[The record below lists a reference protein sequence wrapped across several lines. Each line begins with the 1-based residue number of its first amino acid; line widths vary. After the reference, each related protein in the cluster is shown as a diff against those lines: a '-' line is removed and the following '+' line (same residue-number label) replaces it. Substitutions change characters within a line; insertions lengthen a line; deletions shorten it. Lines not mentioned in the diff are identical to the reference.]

1 MYSYSFV
8 FFSIKR
14 AGTHIFMDRWDTKSL
29 REDHRHRHRREN
41 PSFSSTL
48 LDAIYNSIDDQGHN
62 KEEELIF
69 YKESTMRKKHNTM
82 PNITTNNIG
91 LKKHQHH
98 QQQQEEEMAS
108 FRRACMIEKWME
120 KKKKNNNNKVNE
132 QKVVASRND
141 RVFML
146 QNSSSSSSDSSCG
159 GGFSSSE
166 SDSVY
171 ASKSSSSC
179 YNTMQRPIK
188 PIRTSLSE
196 KPAQLDKL
204 NYSCSTQKPK
214 HENGFVKTK
223 SRALKIYGDL
233 KKVKQPISPGGKL
246 ATFLNSLF
254 TNASKKA
261 KTAGGFDERSKS
273 KSTTTST
280 CSSASSFSR
289 SCLSK
294 TPSSSR
300 GKFSNNNGS
309 GGNVK
314 RSVRFCP
321 VSVIVDEDCRP
332 CGHKSLHEDHQPAGL
347 MAVSTTTLRDA
358 EIKCYVMGGNYRVE
372 EVAKDLL
379 KNYQKEKG
387 ADLDMRD
394 CVQDDNIGDSD
405 VDDDDDASCSS
416 SDLFELD
423 NLSAI
428 GIERY
433 REELPVYET
442 THFNTNRAIANGL
455 IM

>member
-1 MYSYSFV
+1 
-8 FFSIKR
+8 
-14 AGTHIFMDRWDTKSL
+14 MDRWDYNKSL
-29 REDHRHRHRREN
+29 REDHHNRHRREN

-48 LDAIYNSIDDQGHN
+48 LDAIYNSIDDQSHN
-62 KEEELIF
+62 KAKEDQLIF
-69 YKESTMRKKHNTM
+69 YKETTMRSKKHTSLPNT
-82 PNITTNNIG
+82 N
-91 LKKHQHH
+91 LRKA
-98 QQQQEEEMAS
+98 QQQEDQDEEMAS
-108 FRRACMIEKWME
+108 FRKTCMIEKWME
-120 KKKKNNNNKVNE
+120 KKNKKNKVNE
-132 QKVVASRND
+132 KEKVLLSQNENRA
-141 RVFML
+141 FML
-146 QNSSSSSSDSSCG
+146 QNSSSSSSDSSSG

-166 SDSVY
+166 SDSMYV
-171 ASKSSSSC
+171 SNKSRSSSSSC
-179 YNTMQRPIK
+179 YNTMQQRPATIK

-196 KPAQLDKL
+196 KPRQFGESFVSS
-204 NYSCSTQKPK
+204 NYNSCSTQNSKPK

-223 SRALKIYGDL
+223 SKAMKIYGDL

-261 KTAGGFDERSKS
+261 KTVGGFDKYERSKS

-294 TPSSSR
+294 TPSSTR

-309 GGNVK
+309 VGGGVGNVK

-332 CGHKSLHEDHQPAGL
+332 CGHKSLLKDEPAGL
-347 MAVSTTTLRDA
+347 MAVSTIRDA

-372 EVAKDLL
+372 EVAKDLI
-379 KNYQKEKG
+379 KNYQKEKE
-387 ADLDMRD
+387 MRD
-394 CVQDDNIGDSD
+394 CVIQDANIGDFD
-405 VDDDDDASCSS
+405 DEEEDDDDAASYSS

-455 IM
+455 IL